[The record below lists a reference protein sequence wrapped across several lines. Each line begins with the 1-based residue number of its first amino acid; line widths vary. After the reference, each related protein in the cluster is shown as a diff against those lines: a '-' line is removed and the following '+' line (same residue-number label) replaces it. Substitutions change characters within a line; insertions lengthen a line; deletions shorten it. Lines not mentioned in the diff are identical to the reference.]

1 MHTDDEEHGGL
12 GNEGLAAMLPLEV
25 GRVGLNPKSEVQRR
39 HSPPSFAAQGISDLG
54 AASLDAAHYSH
65 EMPCTSK
72 PGSDCLALY
81 FGSRA

>member
-1 MHTDDEEHGGL
+1 MMKSMGGL
-12 GNEGLAAMLPLEV
+12 AMKDWLAMLPLEA

-39 HSPPSFAAQGISDLG
+39 HPLPSFAEQGISDLG

-72 PGSDCLALY
+72 PGNVFLAFY